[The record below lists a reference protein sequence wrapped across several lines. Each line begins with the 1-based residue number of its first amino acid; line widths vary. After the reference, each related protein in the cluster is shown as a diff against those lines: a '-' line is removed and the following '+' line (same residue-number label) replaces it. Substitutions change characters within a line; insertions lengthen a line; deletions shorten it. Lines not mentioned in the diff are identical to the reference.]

1 MHNWKKELDALVA
14 QTTAFTESLKLQV
27 ERPKSL
33 PGKVTEEARLNA
45 PNYDDSEREEI
56 KKRVERF
63 QAHQERFKR
72 ERENYAD
79 SLLRRIRPGPKT

>member
-14 QTTAFTESLKLQV
+14 QTTIFTESLKVQV

-33 PGKVTEEARLNA
+33 LGKATEEARVNA
-45 PNYDDSEREEI
+45 PHYGDSEREEI

-63 QAHQERFKR
+63 QAHQERFRR

-79 SLLRRIRPGPKT
+79 SILRRIRLTPEA